1 MTKIILT
8 VTGWLFRKFGLLL
21 LLIVALLL
29 ARSISVLDAW
39 RIIEGFQPE
48 TVVSDFVTQI
58 KEIENSNTKELKD
71 RLDQK
76 KTERVQ
82 LEQLSC
88 ILPTCTFD
96 KNSRIYRTDAEI
108 EILTQ
113 ALTYHVALDHGA
125 QTCQEYQRNQ
135 SIVNQRRQR
144 IQELNQA
151 KPWWAPKSQ
160 EHILLIDKL
169 DQLESRQTVLLNSC
183 QINRAATKKFQ
194 VNQRAI
200 KETLDARHANFLNEL
215 NDFKKKKEQTLGEV
229 WAVLIPALWLLL
241 GITLTPIG
249 FKIFAYYGIAPLAIR
264 IFGVRPQPSASGK
277 LKVLSPNNYLQRIT
291 IKEGEEFLF
300 DPELLRSAPDGAQK
314 STKWILDWSMPLTS
328 IASGMCFLTRISSPT
343 EGTVTISCD
352 NVADGNSFK
361 LTILEVPENS
371 SIVLQ
376 PRCLAGIVQ
385 NTNHPIRITRHWKL
399 GNLGSWLT
407 LQLRYIVFHGA
418 AKLVLKG
425 NNGVEVDRFD
435 DATTIDQ
442 LATLGFTANLSYS
455 VARSDT
461 FYAYYCGKLALFNDK
476 FSSGPGFYLHEVS
489 PRKGQTG
496 LFRIVTRPFDIVW
509 SVVTNAMG
517 I

>member
-1 MTKIILT
+1 MTKIIVT
-8 VTGWLFRKFGLLL
+8 VTGWLIRKFGLLL
-21 LLIVALLL
+21 LLIASLLL
-29 ARSISVLDAW
+29 APSVKDAW
-39 RIIEGFQPE
+39 QIVEGFQPE
-48 TVVSDFVTQI
+48 LVVSDVVTQM
-58 KEIENSNTKELKD
+58 KEIENSNIEELKD
-71 RLDQK
+71 RLKLK
-76 KTERVQ
+76 KTERAQ
-82 LEQLSC
+82 LEQISC
-88 ILPTCTFD
+88 ILPTCTFY
-96 KNSRIYRTDAEI
+96 KNSRIYTADAEI

-113 ALTYHVALDHGA
+113 ALTYYVALNQGA

-135 SIVNQRRQR
+135 SIVNQLRQR

-151 KPWWAPKSQ
+151 KPWWVPKSQ
-160 EHILLIDKL
+160 EHKSLIDQL
-169 DQLESRQTVLLNSC
+169 DQLKSRQTALLNSC
-183 QINRAATKKFQ
+183 QINRTATKKFQ

-200 KETLDARHANFLNEL
+200 KETLDARHAKFLNEL
-215 NDFKKKKEQTLGEV
+215 NNFQKKKEQTLGEV
-229 WAVLIPALWLLL
+229 WAVLIPAFWLLL

-249 FKIFAYYGIAPLAIR
+249 FKIFAYYVIAPLAIR
-264 IFGVRPQPSASGK
+264 IFGVRLQPSASGE
-277 LKVLSPNNYLQRIT
+277 LEVLSPNNYLQRII

-300 DPELLRSAPDGAQK
+300 DPALLRSAPDGAQK

-328 IASGMCFLTRISSPT
+328 IASGMYFLTRISSST

-352 NVADGNSFK
+352 NVADGNGFK

-376 PRCLAGIVQ
+376 PRCLVGILQ

-435 DATTIDQ
+435 DEITIDQ
-442 LATLGFTANLSYS
+442 VATLGFTANLSYS

-461 FYAYYCGKLALFNDK
+461 FYAYYSGKLTLFNDK

-489 PRKGQTG
+489 PRKSKKDFFKT
-496 LFRIVTRPFDIVW
+496 LTRPFEIIWD
-509 SVVTNAMG
+509 VVTNAMG